1 MSTDKHTQRAMARF
15 DDWSRTY
22 DEDRISAWLKFYQSL
37 AMSKLRI
44 SEGWGFLDVGCGT
57 GWAVREAA
65 DRLTFGTA
73 CGIDISPR
81 MIEKAMAH
89 SPKRD
94 NIEFRVANSEA
105 IPYPDDSFGSIVCT
119 CSFHHYQNPIRA
131 LSEMKRVMKH
141 GGRLVILDAARDVS
155 FAIWLQD
162 RWRRYCE
169 RSHVVYY
176 TTRELE
182 LLVSKAG
189 LILLD
194 HILTIKKFMDH
205 NKMFTGLMLIQCTK

>member
-1 MSTDKHTQRAMARF
+1 
-15 DDWSRTY
+15 
-22 DEDRISAWLKFYQSL
+22 
-37 AMSKLRI
+37 
-44 SEGWGFLDVGCGT
+44 
-57 GWAVREAA
+57 
-65 DRLTFGTA
+65 
-73 CGIDISPR
+73 

-89 SPKRD
+89 SPKRE
-94 NIEFRVANSEA
+94 NIEFKVANSEA
-105 IPYPDDSFGSIVCT
+105 IPYPDDSFASIVCT

-141 GGRLVILDAARDVS
+141 GGTLVILDAARDVS

-162 RWRRYCE
+162 RWRRYFE